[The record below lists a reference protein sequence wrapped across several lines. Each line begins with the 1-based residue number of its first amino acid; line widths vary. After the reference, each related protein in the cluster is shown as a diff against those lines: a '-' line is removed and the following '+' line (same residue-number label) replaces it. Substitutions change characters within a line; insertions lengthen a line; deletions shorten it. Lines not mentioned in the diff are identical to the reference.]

1 MERASHNNTNT
12 TQSIRKP
19 SFTCKSWMTRR
30 VRTVKPS
37 DSVADAEA
45 VLKKHHIG
53 QAPVVDEGK
62 VIGIITDR
70 DLQNAVTASA
80 TLGAMMGSEKPA
92 QFLVEAVMTRKVP
105 TLNCQSS
112 LLRAAQLLRR
122 GRIGALPITNGES
135 LVGIVTRSDILDAF
149 IAREG
154 GKPRSNRRSRRT
166 RNNTRSPRQQHR
178 L

>member
-1 MERASHNNTNT
+1 
-12 TQSIRKP
+12 
-19 SFTCKSWMTRR
+19 MTRR

-45 VLKKHHIG
+45 VLKKYHIG

-62 VIGIITDR
+62 VIGIITDH
-70 DLQNAVTASA
+70 DLRNAATASA
-80 TLGAMMGSEKPA
+80 TLMAMMGSEKPA
-92 QFLVEAVMTRKVP
+92 RLLVEAVMTRKVL

-112 LLRAAQLLRR
+112 LLRAARLLRR
-122 GRIGALPITNGES
+122 KKIAALPITSGDS

-154 GKPRSNRRSRRT
+154 GEPRSKRRSPPIRT
-166 RNNTRSPRQQHR
+166 NTRLPRQSSVDSDR
-178 L
+178 R